1 MLQVVG
7 QLVELAQA
15 PGRQGAPATG
25 AHAAGVVVQAF
36 SIAEEQVH
44 EQEDQQKGGDEQ
56 VEDGCLPAPTPGQP
70 SVKTDRGISRPSM
83 LYACYQAIVYCRQ
96 TGKATHRPE
105 KGTRLPVPR
114 TETPDVPKVLA
125 SDSVGAGQQHRL
137 WAHLKRL
144 CSAASLC
151 IKSSLIRKFSLNM
164 QSRMHLQ
171 QGTDPCMGCLTS
183 LMPALCVPQIIL
195 VMQVQHTQQYIRV

>member
-70 SVKTDRGISRPSM
+70 AVKTDRGISRPSM
-83 LYACYQAIVYCRQ
+83 LYACYQATVYCRQ

-105 KGTRLPVPR
+105 TKAP
-114 TETPDVPKVLA
+114 
-125 SDSVGAGQQHRL
+125 
-137 WAHLKRL
+137 
-144 CSAASLC
+144 
-151 IKSSLIRKFSLNM
+151 
-164 QSRMHLQ
+164 
-171 QGTDPCMGCLTS
+171 GCLYLGQKP
-183 LMPALCVPQIIL
+183 LMSQKFWQA
-195 VMQVQHTQQYIRV
+195 TQLGQDSSIGCGLT